1 MSCKALRVLLTMC
14 MLPVKMYIQT
24 MAEEGMPLLIHGEV
38 TTPGVDIFDK
48 EATFI
53 EDVIKVRGTFCH
65 LRYGRFSPIAIS
77 RGVSAQVLLNI
88 RGTPSRNR

>member
-1 MSCKALRVLLTMC
+1 
-14 MLPVKMYIQT
+14 MYIQT

-53 EDVIKVRGTFCH
+53 EDVIKPLVARLPQLKVVMEHITTSQAVEFVM
-65 LRYGRFSPIAIS
+65 S
-77 RGVSAQVLLNI
+77 
-88 RGTPSRNR
+88 